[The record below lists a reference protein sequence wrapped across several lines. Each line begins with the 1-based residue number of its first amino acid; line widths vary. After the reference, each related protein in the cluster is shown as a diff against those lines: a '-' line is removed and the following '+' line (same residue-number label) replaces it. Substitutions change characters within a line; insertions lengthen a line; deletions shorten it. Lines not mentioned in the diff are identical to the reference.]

1 MFTFMIPGSV
11 GDYYYYDNDDEK
23 DTLLC
28 LDVERD
34 YYSFSFVALTVDQKR
49 YYIRESSRHQWLS
62 LLRSWEEREPLGA
75 SHPRK
80 RNDAQK
86 SDRGEI
92 PMSDGVDKK
101 INGLWKIRIFRCD
114 FWFWIELALKKETCL
129 LCFFSNILNNTY
141 RVVWVV

>member
-49 YYIRESSRHQWLS
+49 DYESLVDTSGFRYFEVERKENL
-62 LLRSWEEREPLGA
+62 WEHLILAGA
-75 SHPRK
+75 
-80 RNDAQK
+80 
-86 SDRGEI
+86 
-92 PMSDGVDKK
+92 
-101 INGLWKIRIFRCD
+101 
-114 FWFWIELALKKETCL
+114 
-129 LCFFSNILNNTY
+129 
-141 RVVWVV
+141 

>member
-1 MFTFMIPGSV
+1 MFAFMIPGSV

-62 LLRSWEEREPLGA
+62 LLRS
-75 SHPRK
+75 
-80 RNDAQK
+80 
-86 SDRGEI
+86 
-92 PMSDGVDKK
+92 
-101 INGLWKIRIFRCD
+101 
-114 FWFWIELALKKETCL
+114 
-129 LCFFSNILNNTY
+129 
-141 RVVWVV
+141 